1 MNALTQKGIK
11 GHFSLLGQYSSFISA
26 FNIVQVCLTWYVFTS
41 THSATDVGLVAIVET
56 ITVMAISLP
65 TGAYVDRFNKGLI
78 LVIAGAVGAGV
89 SVFLT
94 FFGFSS
100 VFRLLPV
107 LLLVIFWGAS
117 REFGRSASLS
127 AIPEIVEQSSLSS
140 FNGINRASSSGL
152 GAISN
157 ALAGALIAVF
167 GVVSGFISG
176 TVIYALSA
184 LFAAIGVFPLLRG
197 KHNTSKRGRS
207 MAGELKEAF
216 QWLYRKK
223 GFFLLTIS
231 ATFFNFFTVMV
242 EAYLVVFVYSG
253 LKSSP
258 LVFGG
263 ILGAFSF
270 GDVCGSIFAGKVN
283 LLRHTGKINVILY
296 GGIPGASILLTGILR
311 LPVPSIILFFIWG
324 FSFGIA
330 INLWLTSAHNIVPE
344 EMRGKYFALDGLL
357 SSFGPVSIA
366 VGALIITLYGIVN
379 TFLIAGIMMLVFT
392 AIFSFFPSLWN
403 LDGSKGP
410 LILETEI

>member
-1 MNALTQKGIK
+1 
-11 GHFSLLGQYSSFISA
+11 
-26 FNIVQVCLTWYVFTS
+26 
-41 THSATDVGLVAIVET
+41 
-56 ITVMAISLP
+56 
-65 TGAYVDRFNKGLI
+65 
-78 LVIAGAVGAGV
+78 
-89 SVFLT
+89 
-94 FFGFSS
+94 
-100 VFRLLPV
+100 
-107 LLLVIFWGAS
+107 
-117 REFGRSASLS
+117 
-127 AIPEIVEQSSLSS
+127 
-140 FNGINRASSSGL
+140 
-152 GAISN
+152 
-157 ALAGALIAVF
+157 
-167 GVVSGFISG
+167 
-176 TVIYALSA
+176 
-184 LFAAIGVFPLLRG
+184 
-197 KHNTSKRGRS
+197 
-207 MAGELKEAF
+207 
-216 QWLYRKK
+216 
-223 GFFLLTIS
+223 
-231 ATFFNFFTVMV
+231 MV

-270 GDVCGSIFAGKVN
+270 CDVCGSIFAGKVN

-324 FSFGIA
+324 FSFGFA

-410 LILETEI
+410 IILETEM